1 MSRRNSRMVVLA
13 AFVVAFLGPW
23 GTDHESYR
31 ISFPDVVLDTL
42 DAGPTSWAILIVGA
56 ILLVPIACLA
66 AVLRPSLRSAH
77 VLYRVA
83 LSVPGAPL
91 LVLLVVALL
100 AAHDRPE
107 LDEAWGLIAYA
118 GTLILAIVV
127 EILPAR
133 PAPERD
139 YSEVFR

>member
-1 MSRRNSRMVVLA
+1 MAVLG
-13 AFVVAFLGPW
+13 AFVLAFLGPW

-31 ISFPDVVLDTL
+31 ISFPNVALDTF

-56 ILLVPIACLA
+56 ILLAPIACLG
-66 AVLRPSLRSAH
+66 AVLRPSLRPAH
-77 VLYRVA
+77 VLYRVVLGVA
-83 LSVPGAPL
+83 GVPL
-91 LVLLVVALL
+91 VVLLGLLLL
-100 AAHDRPE
+100 ATHDRPGLE
-107 LDEAWGLIAYA
+107 EAWGLIAYA